1 MFAATKTAATK
12 LSTSAAALALAK
24 PSRRSIAGGI
34 GSNRLCTVR
43 LHSTKSTATT
53 TNAVKSLSSASA
65 SATTS
70 TSSTAGSSMKS
81 GSKSSSRSHTTSSVA
96 SAASSRQQ
104 QQQQQPG
111 KFKPVYVHHVSRV
124 ALEHFQSSPNC
135 DWLLEKGLDSR
146 LKITPNGT
154 FELTFPPLQEQNN
167 GSTTAAGGKI
177 WTSYD
182 PQRKQHW
189 LSVYRHKLAVRFL
202 LKDHTAAAASPNSD
216 GFGPAAATTGQHSMQ
231 YRTGLQ
237 QIQAAVDEMINAVDR
252 VDHEQLNENLRKNKQ
267 QQQRRQREEV
277 TAKQQQSSFLLKTLR
292 DL

>member
-1 MFAATKTAATK
+1 MFAASKTATMK
-12 LSTSAAALALAK
+12 LSTSAAASLAQ

-34 GSNRLCTVR
+34 GCNLLCTVR
-43 LHSTKSTATT
+43 LQSTKSTTTT

-65 SATTS
+65 TTS
-70 TSSTAGSSMKS
+70 TSSTTSTGTNS
-81 GSKSSSRSHTTSSVA
+81 GSRSSSRSHTTSSLA
-96 SAASSRQQ
+96 SASSRQQ
-104 QQQQQPG
+104 QQQQQQQPG
-111 KFKPVYVHHVSRV
+111 QFKPVYVHHVSRV
-124 ALEHFQSSPNC
+124 ALEHFQSPPNC

-167 GSTTAAGGKI
+167 GSSTAAGGKI

-202 LKDHTAAAASPNSD
+202 LKDHTAAAASPNSNV
-216 GFGPAAATTGQHSMQ
+216 GPDAETAGQHSVQ

-237 QIQAAVDEMINAVDR
+237 QIQAAVDEMIKAVDR
-252 VDHEQLNENLRKNKQ
+252 VDHEKLNENLRKNKQ
-267 QQQRRQREEV
+267 QQQRRQREEE

-292 DL
+292 NL